1 MEALNWLHSLLK
13 VRALY
18 RCRSCPL
25 HLSFRL
31 PLFICP
37 PGHSTVLPILC
48 QDGHIKILR
57 GHFREGEMAERKS
70 VEYVILAGL
79 VRRPR
84 SGYDLTRWMQRE
96 TSHYF
101 TVGHNRIYPALS
113 ALERDGLVVH
123 EVVPSDRGPE
133 RKVYSI
139 TEAGR
144 EALLSWVDS
153 PPVERQVRDE
163 QLVKVLCYGFLPT
176 ERALAR
182 LEEVKALHEEKL
194 AHYEGYRRG
203 LEAELREGRISE
215 EAYLGTLLTLVRG
228 IGVERSY
235 VEWSEEAAKVLSS
248 SRKAPEPGPGSPW
261 GSCDGWG

>member
-1 MEALNWLHSLLK
+1 M
-13 VRALY
+13 
-18 RCRSCPL
+18 
-25 HLSFRL
+25 
-31 PLFICP
+31 
-37 PGHSTVLPILC
+37 G
-48 QDGHIKILR
+48 
-57 GHFREGEMAERKS
+57 ERKT

-79 VRRPR
+79 VRGPR
-84 SGYDLTRWMQRE
+84 SGYDLTQWMRSE

-113 ALERDGLVVH
+113 ELERDGLVEH

-133 RKVYSI
+133 RKVYSV

-153 PPVERQVRDE
+153 PVAERQVRDE

-194 AHYEGYRRG
+194 ARYEGYQRELEEERRDG
-203 LEAELREGRISE
+203 GIPD
-215 EAYLGTLLTLVRG
+215 EAYLGTLLTLRRG
-228 IGVERSY
+228 IGAEKGY
-235 VEWSEEAAKVLSS
+235 AEWCEEAAEMISS
-248 SRKAPEPGPGSPW
+248 AAPSHSASGPGRSR
-261 GSCDGWG
+261 